1 MGFIENLEKELFEM
15 QDLKYRFSQQVASG
29 NRQRNDH
36 RDPHTDASKIH
47 KRVCKDSG
55 GRSFYAGTAA

>member
-1 MGFIENLEKELFEM
+1 MGFIENLEI
-15 QDLKYRFSQQVASG
+15 QRFSQQVASG